1 MDLWHICLPIVEL
14 MLIRYLEINI
24 GFNNFFASIDM
35 LKLLAVL
42 TNVCQSLPTFVQCLL
57 MFTIVCQY
65 LLIFNQYS
73 QVLTDGFTN
82 VWSQHCQSML
92 AFWALKVQCLI
103 YLLFYFNN
111 ILSVLH
117 TFSSL
122 SFSLSPSFPL
132 FLSLSHTHSLTLFL
146 KHTHTHLLLRS
157 GFEWRSF
164 SKLKKEF

>member
-1 MDLWHICLPIVEL
+1 MDLWHLCLPIVEL
-14 MLIRYLEINI
+14 MLIRCLEINI

-111 ILSVLH
+111 TLSVLH
-117 TFSSL
+117 TFSLSL
-122 SFSLSPSFPL
+122 SLC
-132 FLSLSHTHSLTLFL
+132 LSLSHTHTHSFSQ
-146 KHTHTHLLLRS
+146 THTHLLLRS